1 MKRMSKYRHACMSA
15 VLLVVLLL
23 PHLAHAQGVYAPG
36 IGAVNRSMG
45 SAAVAAPLDG
55 MGAINW
61 NPASLCGLQQ
71 SELSFSLELL
81 IPEIETASSVPGVGA
96 GVTESDSGATPL
108 PNIAWV
114 HKSPDQRLTI
124 GFGVLSVAGFQTN
137 FRADPSNPILAPQ
150 RSPATFPLGGFGRV
164 YSEAA
169 FIDLAPTIAYAINDR
184 VSIGVSPVATMA
196 KLEVEPMVFAG
207 LNDADG
213 DTVSTYPRGQGS
225 RYTWGGGANLGI
237 FYIHNPSWRFGASV
251 KTPRWMEDFSF
262 HTEDE
267 LGNPQV
273 ATFDLDLPMIVSVGT
288 SFAGTEN
295 CLLAVDVRYIDYE
308 NTNGFGDSGLDA
320 NGALNGLGW
329 RSILAVASGVQYRL
343 TDTTYARFG
352 YVFNEN
358 PIPDA
363 LTQFNIAAPLHYK
376 HTISGGLSFQPF
388 SSLAI
393 NLSYSYS
400 PESHINGPIT
410 LAPNLPTGT
419 PPILVPGSSV
429 SSKLIAHAIDLG
441 VTVRY

>member
-1 MKRMSKYRHACMSA
+1 MKRLSKHLHVRISSM
-15 VLLVVLLL
+15 LLVVLLL
-23 PHLAHAQGVYAPG
+23 PQLARAQGVYAPG

-45 SAAVAAPLDG
+45 SAALAAPLDG
-55 MGAINW
+55 LGAINW
-61 NPASLCGLQQ
+61 NPATLCGLQQ
-71 SELSFSLELL
+71 SELTFSLELL
-81 IPEIETASSVPGVGA
+81 IPEIETASSVPGLGS
-96 GVTESDSGATPL
+96 GVTGSDSGATPL
-108 PNIAWV
+108 PNFAWV

-124 GFGVLSVAGFQTN
+124 GLGVMSVAGFQTN
-137 FRADPSNPILAPQ
+137 FRADPTNPILAPQ

-169 FIDLAPTIAYAINDR
+169 FIDLAPTIAYAMNDQFS
-184 VSIGVSPVATMA
+184 VGVSPVATMA

-207 LNDADG
+207 LDDANG
-213 DTVSTYPRGQGS
+213 DSISTYPRGQGS
-225 RYTWGGGANLGI
+225 RYTWGAGANLGL
-237 FYIHNPSWRFGASV
+237 FYIHNPRWRFGASV

-295 CLLAVDVRYIDYE
+295 CLLAMDVRYIDYE
-308 NTNGFGDSGLDA
+308 NANGFGDSGLDA

-329 RSILAVASGVQYRL
+329 RSILAVASGLQYRL
-343 TDTTYARFG
+343 TETTFIRAG

-363 LTQFNIAAPLHYK
+363 QTQFNIAAPLHYK

-400 PESHINGPIT
+400 PESHISGPIT
-410 LAPNLPTGT
+410 LAPNAPTAT
-419 PPILVPGSSV
+419 PPIQVPNSSV
-429 SSKLIAHAIDLG
+429 SSKLEAHAIDFG